1 MSDGV
6 KISGA
11 GDGGVCR
18 GRDGRR
24 PPAQVPD
31 KTNKTKQTNKQT
43 NKQNKPAQVP
53 AGGPVHRDRRRRVR
67 PHSVAQQCHGEELNA
82 GWEVSAERRNKREGT
97 KKRVKMTLRGFKL
110 DTCERR
116 HALGTRRL
124 RVAPAFARSSQ
135 SLQVAVR
142 KKLDLYLFWDFK
154 IWIQIVTHLKVYNRL
169 REQNLDF

>member
-1 MSDGV
+1 MGSKFLGL
-6 KISGA
+6 GMA
-11 GDGGVCR
+11 GSAGEGTGG
-18 GRDGRR
+18 GPLRR
-24 PPAQVPD
+24 FQI
-31 KTNKTKQTNKQT
+31 KQTKQNKQT

-82 GWEVSAERRNKREGT
+82 GWEVSAERQNKREGT

-135 SLQVAVR
+135 SLQVAAR
-142 KKLDLYLFWDFK
+142 TK
-154 IWIQIVTHLKVYNRL
+154 T
-169 REQNLDF
+169 